1 MIGTKGVTQDGV
13 VFHAG
18 FPNAAE
24 DAKFGSLS
32 LDDLV
37 VRHRESTFFWRL
49 STGIE
54 ELHWPKDSIL
64 VVDRALDP
72 KVGSLVVAVTD
83 EFIICRVTKNELRT
97 LGGEVINGEVWGVVT
112 YCIQPV
118 RTGD

>member
-1 MIGTKGVTQDGV
+1 MIKGSIGDGI

-37 VRHRESTFFWRL
+37 IRHRESTFFWRL
-49 STGIE
+49 AMGIE
-54 ELHWPKDSIL
+54 EMHWSKDSIL
-64 VVDRALDP
+64 VVDRALDSI
-72 KVGSLVVAVTD
+72 VGSLVVAVTD
-83 EFIICRVTKNELRT
+83 EFIICRVTKNGLRT